1 MLFGSHYLPPKIYHI
16 LYDISTHDMK
26 SIRNIIS
33 FSLITGICSFMLQS
47 CSSDPFPDDPNDPK
61 IYTLDSTVYF
71 TINMNGSSYTSYGI
85 KTLGEPTNS
94 PLLRGSYYV
103 RVTDTLPGSPAGY
116 RKLSSSCLGS
126 MGNVIIANTGLP
138 RNKVDFNT
146 MGQTNGDLIG
156 TYLLTDTPT
165 IKLLQENLS
174 YRVDL
179 TKNYQYRINAID
191 SLYTEGT
198 FNFSVLESGTNRSFQ
213 ASGSFRLNNL
223 NP

>member
-1 MLFGSHYLPPKIYHI
+1 MKPANPTSWNLKWTALAALCISLF
-16 LYDISTHDMK
+16 
-26 SIRNIIS
+26 
-33 FSLITGICSFMLQS
+33 S
-47 CSSDPFPDDPNDPK
+47 CGTDPFPVDPNDPK
-61 IYTLDSTVYF
+61 IYTLDSLVYF
-71 TINMNGSSYTSYGI
+71 TINVNGNSYTSYGI

-103 RVTDTLPGSPAGY
+103 RVVDTLQGSPANY
-116 RKLSSSCLGS
+116 RKLTSYCLGS
-126 MGNVIIANTGLP
+126 LGNVIIANTNLP
-138 RNKVDFNT
+138 RNKVDFFT
-146 MGQTNGDLIG
+146 MGQTNGDMID

-165 IKLLQENLS
+165 VKLLQENLS

-198 FNFSVLESGTNRSFQ
+198 FSFSLLETGTNRSLP